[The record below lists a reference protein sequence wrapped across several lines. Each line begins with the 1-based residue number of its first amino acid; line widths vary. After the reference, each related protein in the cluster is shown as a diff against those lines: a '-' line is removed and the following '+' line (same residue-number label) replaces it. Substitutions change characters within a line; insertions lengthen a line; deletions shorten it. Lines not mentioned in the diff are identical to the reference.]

1 MGSTHEAQG
10 LGREGVPRG
19 TSNASQS
26 EGRHSGW
33 LFDDAGTCAPT
44 KATKEAR
51 KAARRSSAATDLFD
65 QYLELLTE
73 QANQYFDSVLEE
85 Y

>member
-1 MGSTHEAQG
+1 MISSTMVYADNW
-10 LGREGVPRG
+10 LR
-19 TSNASQS
+19 S
-26 EGRHSGW
+26 E
-33 LFDDAGTCAPT
+33 
-44 KATKEAR
+44 
-51 KAARRSSAATDLFD
+51 ATDGLE